1 MANLLNRKVI
11 HRHRQVIWLNV
22 VFWLGMF
29 LAHFYVQYNP
39 KTGFETTPQLISFG
53 YGMLLNVL
61 TIYCFAYWAAPAYVQ
76 APALRTLMKYNL
88 IFLAVITLGET
99 LIDCVHQ
106 WIFDDFYQVQN
117 RGMAYFGRL
126 WGTNVLFTLFILTM
140 ANLYAFSLSWI
151 RDIERRE
158 LEEKEKLKAELALMK
173 QQVHPHFLFNTL
185 NNLFGLACEAG
196 NEKVA
201 DGISK
206 LAEIMRYMTY
216 ETTAELVPVESEIRY
231 LQSFVDLQKLR
242 LGQQVPVRFEVSGEP
257 GQQQI
262 SPLLLL
268 PFIENCFKHGISFI
282 DPYPIEIQI
291 KTQADAIEIRTRN
304 KIYAKEEQKPVGGF
318 GLENVRMRLEL
329 LYPGRHQLRI
339 RENEGVYEVQLGIQQ
354 S

>member
-1 MANLLNRKVI
+1 MI
-11 HRHRQVIWLNV
+11 HEQRQVIWLNV

-39 KTGFETTPQLISFG
+39 KTGFDSWQQMFSFG
-53 YGMLLNVL
+53 YGTMINVM
-61 TIYCFAYWAAPAYVQ
+61 TIYCFAYFATPAYRLAPAI
-76 APALRTLMKYNL
+76 RTLMKYNL
-88 IFLAVITLGET
+88 LFLLVLTLGET
-99 LIDCVHQ
+99 ILDVLFQ
-106 WIFDDFYQVQN
+106 WWQDDFYQIPKRDFN
-117 RGMAYFGRL
+117 YILKL
-126 WGTNVLFTLFILTM
+126 WSTNILFTLFILAM

-151 RDIERRE
+151 RDIQRRE

-216 ETTAELVPVESEIRY
+216 ETSEENVPLANEIRY

-242 LGQQVPVRFEVSGEP
+242 IGSQVPIHMEVIGKP
-257 GQQQI
+257 GTQQI

-268 PFIENCFKHGISFI
+268 PFVENTFKHGISFI
-282 DPYPIEIQI
+282 DPSPIEIKI
-291 KTQADAIEIRTRN
+291 TMNESTLELSTKN
-304 KIYAKEEQKPVGGF
+304 KIYPAKQPSHSGGF
-318 GLENVRMRLEL
+318 GLDNVLQRLEL
-329 LYPGRHQLRI
+329 LYPDQYELKLGQ
-339 RENEGVYEVQLGIQQ
+339 EGDYYHSYLSLKNLNQ
-354 S
+354 